1 MGRPAMTEASV
12 RALSG
17 LWDFTMIKWY
27 VIPLL
32 AIVFY
37 IYVREIKEAR
47 RSGNWDAVFAG
58 LTLFGM
64 DFFNETWNGWVL
76 VLTGR
81 SAFWTTPGD
90 TALRTMVG
98 WNIEI
103 MFMFAISGI
112 IFYHSLS
119 DDPKEKI
126 LGLPNRWFWAIG
138 YSVFCVFVEVI
149 LNLGGH
155 LVWEYPFWN
164 RSFAGI
170 WLIFLFGYFTFYA
183 AIILVLSLKTNPKKV
198 LAVSLIYAVPILMNV
213 FTRAVLGWRY

>member
-1 MGRPAMTEASV
+1 MTEASV
-12 RALSG
+12 RALAG

-37 IYVREIKEAR
+37 IYTREMREAR

-81 SAFWTTPGD
+81 SALWTTPGD

-112 IFYHSLS
+112 IYYYTLS
-119 DDPKEKI
+119 EDPKEKI

-138 YSVFCVFVEVI
+138 YSAFCVFIEVI
-149 LNLGGH
+149 LNLGGQ
-155 LVWEYPFWN
+155 LVWEYPFWS
-164 RSFAGI
+164 RSFGGI
-170 WLIFLFGYFTFYA
+170 WLIFLLGYFIFYVA
-183 AIILVLSLKTNPKKV
+183 VILVLSLKTTSKKA
-198 LAVSLIYAVPILMNV
+198 LAVSLIYAVPILMNL
-213 FTRAVLGWRY
+213 FARAVMGWRY

>member
-1 MGRPAMTEASV
+1 MTEASV

-17 LWDFTMIKWY
+17 LWDLTMLKWY

-37 IYVREIKEAR
+37 IYAREIKEAR
-47 RSGNWDAVFAG
+47 RSGNWDAVLAG

-64 DFFNETWNGWVL
+64 DFFNETWNGWVFA
-76 VLTGR
+76 LTGR
-81 SAFWTTPGD
+81 SAVWTTPGD

-112 IFYHSLS
+112 IYYHTIS

-126 LGLPNRWFWAIG
+126 LGLPNRWFWAVG
-138 YSVFCVFVEVI
+138 YAAFCVFVEVL
-149 LNLGGH
+149 LNIGGH

-164 RSFAGI
+164 RTFAGI
-170 WLIFLFGYFTFYA
+170 WLIFLFGYFSFYA
-183 AIILVLSLKTNPKKV
+183 AIILVLGIKKRSRQILTV
-198 LAVSLIYAVPILMNV
+198 ALIYAVPILMNI
-213 FTRAVLGWRY
+213 FGRGIMGWRY

>member
-1 MGRPAMTEASV
+1 MTEASL

-17 LWDFTMIKWY
+17 LWDLTMIKWY
-27 VIPLL
+27 IIPLL
-32 AIVFY
+32 AVVFY

-47 RSGNWDAVFAG
+47 RTANWDALFAG

-81 SAFWTTPGD
+81 SAVWTTPGD

-98 WNIEI
+98 WNVEI
-103 MFMFAISGI
+103 MFMFLISGI
-112 IFYHSLS
+112 IFYHTLS

-126 LGLPNRWFWAIG
+126 LGLPNRWFWAVG
-138 YSVFCVFVEVI
+138 YAAFCVFVEVI
-149 LNLGGH
+149 LNLGGL

-164 RSFAGI
+164 RSLGGI
-170 WLIFLFGYFTFYA
+170 WLIFLFGYFEFYVA
-183 AIILVLSLKTNPKKV
+183 VILVLSLKRTARKV

-213 FTRAVLGWRY
+213 VTRAFLGWRY

>member
-1 MGRPAMTEASV
+1 MTEASV

-183 AIILVLSLKTNPKKV
+183 AIILVLSLKTNSKKV